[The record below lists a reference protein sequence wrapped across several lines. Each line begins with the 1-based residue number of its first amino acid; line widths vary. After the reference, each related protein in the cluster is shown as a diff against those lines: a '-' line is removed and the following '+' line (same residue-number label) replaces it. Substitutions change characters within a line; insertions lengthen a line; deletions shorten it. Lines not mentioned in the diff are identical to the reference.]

1 MKRRRICVVTTSRA
15 DYGLLYWL
23 MKEISED
30 NALELQVLAT
40 GMHLSSEFG
49 LTYRAIESDG
59 FRIDKP
65 IEMLLSSDTESAVIK
80 SMGVGLISCSTAFK
94 ELRPDI
100 VVVLGDRF
108 DLYPAAL
115 AALISRI
122 PVAHIHGGET
132 SQGAIDEAI
141 RHSITKIASI
151 HFPATDH
158 YRKRIIQMGEDPN
171 LVFAYGAPGLD
182 TIYRTKLMTKKKL
195 EAFLDFVL
203 DGTIAIVTYHPV
215 TLETK
220 STKTQIGNLLRAIE
234 GTDLKAVFTKANAD
248 AQGNIINRT
257 IREFADQDP
266 TRYCFFDNLGQ
277 IAYMSCLRHFDLMIG
292 NSSSGLIEAPSFG
305 LPVVNIGDRQKG
317 RIRAENVIDVGYS
330 TKEIISGIEAACA
343 AEFKKRVSHVKNPY
357 DAYGDGMVSY
367 RIKEKLKAIKLSPGL
382 LKKTFHDIKFQEYL

>member
-330 TKEIISGIEAACA
+330 TKEIMSGIEAACA

>member
-1 MKRRRICVVTTSRA
+1 MNRRRICVVTTSRA

-23 MKEISED
+23 MKEIRED

-49 LTYRAIESDG
+49 LTYRAIENDG
-59 FRIDKP
+59 FQINKQ

-115 AALISRI
+115 AALVSRV

-248 AQGNIINRT
+248 TQGNVINRT

-357 DAYGDGMVSY
+357 DAYGDGRVSY
-367 RIKEKLKAIKLSPGL
+367 RIKEKLKAIKLSPSL

>member
-23 MKEISED
+23 LKEIRED
-30 NALELQVLAT
+30 NALELQILAT

-49 LTYRAIESDG
+49 LTYRAIENDG
-59 FRIDKP
+59 FQINKR

-94 ELRPDI
+94 ELMPEI
-100 VVVLGDRF
+100 VVVLGDRY
-108 DLYPAAL
+108 DLYPVVL
-115 AALISRI
+115 AALVSRI

-151 HFPATDH
+151 HFPATTL
-158 YRKRIIQMGEDPN
+158 YRKRIIQMGEDPT
-171 LVFAYGAPGLD
+171 LVFAYGSPGLD
-182 TIYRTKLMTKKKL
+182 TLYRTKLMSKKKL

-203 DGTIAIVTYHPV
+203 DGTVAIVTYHPV

-220 STKTQIGNLLRAIE
+220 SVTTQIENLLSALE
-234 GTDLKAVFTKANAD
+234 ATHVKAVFTKANAD
-248 AQGNIINRT
+248 THGNIINQM
-257 IREFADQDP
+257 IREFADRDP
-266 TRYCFFDNLGQ
+266 SRYRFFDNLGQ
-277 IAYMSCLRHFDLMIG
+277 IAYMSCLRHLDVMIG

-317 RIRAENVIDVGYS
+317 RIKAENVIDVGYS
-330 TKEIISGIEAACA
+330 TKEIRRGIEAACA
-343 AEFKKRVSHVKNPY
+343 VEFKKRISHVKNPY
-357 DAYGDGMVSY
+357 DAYGDGKVSY
-367 RIKEKLKAIKLSPGL
+367 RIKEKLKTIEISPSL
-382 LKKTFHDIKFQEYL
+382 LKKKFYDIKF